1 MAKRRKTATKSGT
14 IVVRERSAPQT
25 IRVSVPRAAPIKAR
39 RRSRRHHGG
48 GGGRGIG
55 SGGATGAM
63 SLNKS
68 GSLALGGF
76 VYGYIEKTF
85 GPQLPALP
93 LIGKTG
99 AIALAAYFLGG
110 KSPGLIADVGNAA
123 SVIAGYSFGST
134 GKVSGLAPQVSGI
147 AAQV

>member
-1 MAKRRKTATKSGT
+1 MAKRRKTATKT
-14 IVVRERSAPQT
+14 ITVRERSAPQT
-25 IRVSVPRAAPIKAR
+25 IKVSVPRAAPIRKAKTR
-39 RRSRRHHGG
+39 RRHHGG
-48 GGGRGIG
+48 GHRIGG
-55 SGGATGAM
+55 GGATGGM
-63 SLNKS
+63 SVNKS

-76 VYGYIEKTF
+76 IYGYIEKTF

-110 KSPGLIADVGNAA
+110 KSPGIIADVGNAA

>member
-1 MAKRRKTATKSGT
+1 MAKRRKTATKT
-14 IVVRERSAPQT
+14 ITVRERSAPQT
-25 IRVSVPRAAPIKAR
+25 IKVSVPRAAPIRAKTR
-39 RRSRRHHGG
+39 RRRHHGG
-48 GGGRGIG
+48 GGRRIG
-55 SGGATGAM
+55 GGGATGGM
-63 SLNKS
+63 SVNKS

-76 VYGYIEKTF
+76 IYGYVEKTF

-93 LIGKTG
+93 LVGKTG
-99 AIALAAYFLGG
+99 AIAIACYFLGG
-110 KSPGLIADVGNAA
+110 KSPGIIADVGNAA

>member
-25 IRVSVPRAAPIKAR
+25 IRVSVPRAAPIKAKSR
-39 RRSRRHHGG
+39 RRRHSGG
-48 GGGRGIG
+48 GHSVGR
-55 SGGATGAM
+55 GGATGAM

>member
-1 MAKRRKTATKSGT
+1 MAKRRKTATKT
-14 IVVRERSAPQT
+14 ITVRERSAPQT
-25 IRVSVPRAAPIKAR
+25 IKVSVPRAAPIKAR
-39 RRSRRHHGG
+39 RRGRARRHSGG
-48 GGGRGIG
+48 GGLGRG
-55 SGGATGAM
+55 GGATGAM

-76 VYGYIEKTF
+76 IYGYIEKTF

-93 LIGKTG
+93 LVGKTG
-99 AIALAAYFLGG
+99 AIALAAFFLGG
-110 KSPGLIADVGNAA
+110 KHPGIIADVGNAA

>member
-1 MAKRRKTATKSGT
+1 MAKRRKTATKT
-14 IVVRERSAPQT
+14 ITVRERSAPQT
-25 IRVSVPRAAPIKAR
+25 IKVSVPRAAPIRAKTRR
-39 RRSRRHHGG
+39 RRSHGG
-48 GGGRGIG
+48 GGGHRSIG
-55 SGGATGAM
+55 GGATGGM
-63 SLNKS
+63 SINKS

-76 VYGYIEKTF
+76 IYGYVEKTF

>member
-1 MAKRRKTATKSGT
+1 MAKRRKTATKT
-14 IVVRERSAPQT
+14 ITVRERSAPQT
-25 IRVSVPRAAPIKAR
+25 IKVSVPRAAPIRAKTRR
-39 RRSRRHHGG
+39 RRSHGG
-48 GGGRGIG
+48 HSRSIG
-55 SGGATGAM
+55 GGATGGM
-63 SLNKS
+63 SVNKS

>member
-1 MAKRRKTATKSGT
+1 MAKRRKTATKT
-14 IVVRERSAPQT
+14 ITVRERSAPQT
-25 IRVSVPRAAPIKAR
+25 IKVSVPRAAPIRAKTR
-39 RRSRRHHGG
+39 RRRHHSGG
-48 GGGRGIG
+48 GSRSRGFGG
-55 SGGATGAM
+55 GGATGAM
-63 SLNKS
+63 SFNKS

-76 VYGYIEKTF
+76 IYGYIEKTF

-99 AIALAAYFLGG
+99 AIALAAFFLGG
-110 KSPGLIADVGNAA
+110 KNPGLIADVGNAA

>member
-1 MAKRRKTATKSGT
+1 MAKRRKTATKT
-14 IVVRERSAPQT
+14 ITVRERSAPQT
-25 IRVSVPRAAPIKAR
+25 IKVSIPRAAPIKAR
-39 RRSRRHHGG
+39 RHSRRRSHG
-48 GGGRGIG
+48 GGGRGMG
-55 SGGATGAM
+55 GGATGAM
-63 SLNKS
+63 SVNKS

-76 VYGYIEKTF
+76 IYGYIEKTF

>member
-1 MAKRRKTATKSGT
+1 MAKRRKTATKT
-14 IVVRERSAPQT
+14 ITVRERSAPQT
-25 IRVSVPRAAPIKAR
+25 IKVSVPRAAPIRAKTRR
-39 RRSRRHHGG
+39 RRSHGG
-48 GGGRGIG
+48 GHRRGVG
-55 SGGATGAM
+55 GGATGGM

-76 VYGYIEKTF
+76 IYGYVEKTF

-93 LIGKTG
+93 LVGKTG
-99 AIALAAYFLGG
+99 AIAIAAYFLGG

>member
-1 MAKRRKTATKSGT
+1 MAKRRKTATKT
-14 IVVRERSAPQT
+14 ITVRERSAPQT
-25 IRVSVPRAAPIKAR
+25 IKVSVPRAAPIRAKTR
-39 RRSRRHHGG
+39 RRRHHS
-48 GGGRGIG
+48 GGGRSRSIG
-55 SGGATGAM
+55 GGATGGM
-63 SLNKS
+63 SINKS

-76 VYGYIEKTF
+76 IYGYVEKTF

>member
-1 MAKRRKTATKSGT
+1 MAKRRKTATKT
-14 IVVRERSAPQT
+14 ITVRERSAPQT
-25 IRVSVPRAAPIKAR
+25 IKVSVPRAAPIRRKATRR
-39 RRSRRHHGG
+39 RRSHGG
-48 GGGRGIG
+48 GHRSIG
-55 SGGATGAM
+55 GGATGGM
-63 SLNKS
+63 SINKS

-76 VYGYIEKTF
+76 IYGYVEKTF

>member
-1 MAKRRKTATKSGT
+1 MAKRRKTATKT
-14 IVVRERSAPQT
+14 ITVRERSAPQT
-25 IRVSVPRAAPIKAR
+25 IKVSVPRAAPIRRKATRR
-39 RRSRRHHGG
+39 RRSHGG
-48 GGGRGIG
+48 GGHRGVG
-55 SGGATGAM
+55 GGATGAM
-63 SLNKS
+63 SVNKS

-76 VYGYIEKTF
+76 IYGYIEKTF

>member
-1 MAKRRKTATKSGT
+1 MAKRRKTATKT
-14 IVVRERSAPQT
+14 ITVRERSAPQT
-25 IRVSVPRAAPIKAR
+25 IKVSVPRAAPIKAKSR
-39 RRSRRHHGG
+39 RRRHHS
-48 GGGRGIG
+48 GGRSIG
-55 SGGATGAM
+55 GGGATGGM
-63 SLNKS
+63 SVNKS

-76 VYGYIEKTF
+76 IYGYIEKTF
-85 GPQLPALP
+85 GPQLPQLP